1 MRTFFAQCVKIIK
14 ENKQFLYFNNMK
26 KEQFLLIIVGIIL
39 VAAVILRVVQLFD
52 KQKEGI
58 AVLPPVIV
66 SDNEIET
73 PTIPEEAIATST
85 PIISEPI
92 LTNTTTEVL
101 ISQPL
106 SGETVSSPL
115 AVTGQARGNWFFEAS
130 LPVKLIT
137 FNGDEIVSHYAM
149 AQSDWMT
156 TDFVPFETTLVF
168 TTTATS
174 GYLVISKDNPSGL
187 PENDASFMIPL
198 NF

>member
-1 MRTFFAQCVKIIK
+1 
-14 ENKQFLYFNNMK
+14 MK